1 MKWANSLI
9 RISNHQV
16 EMLQKQLAALVE
28 LRMTAEMKLV
38 MLEAEAEAE
47 NDHAKLDAE
56 AGFYRIGFL
65 QGWRM
70 RRDKALADIEAA
82 KSLEADGREALT
94 LAFEEL
100 KKFEH
105 AAELAKVAEAREMA
119 RRETAALDEMGLR
132 QNRKA

>member
-1 MKWANSLI
+1 MKWATSLI

-16 EMLQKQLAALVE
+16 EMLQKQLASLVE

-47 NDHAKLDAE
+47 NDHAKQDAE
-56 AGFYRIGFL
+56 AGFYRLGFL

-70 RRDKALADIEAA
+70 RRDKALADIETA
-82 KSLEADGREALT
+82 KQLEADGREALT
-94 LAFEEL
+94 QAFEEL

-105 AAELAKVAEAREMA
+105 AAELAKVAEAKEMA
-119 RRETAALDEMGLR
+119 RRETAAMDEMGLR
-132 QNRKA
+132 QSQGR